1 MIGFSVAPKKILIA
15 DDEYLI
21 RWSLSEA
28 LQREGYEVLS
38 VEDGKRAIEA
48 IKETSFDFIITDL
61 YMPETDGW
69 AVLEAAR
76 KTLPEAR
83 IIILTA
89 HGKEGFMELAAKK
102 GAFAYVEKPFVI
114 DKIKQLLPH

>member
-48 IKETSFDFIITDL
+48 IKETLFDFIITDL
-61 YMPETDGW
+61 YMPEMDGW

-76 KTLPEAR
+76 MTLPEAR
-83 IIILTA
+83 VIILTA
-89 HGKEGFMELAAKK
+89 HGKEGFMELATKK